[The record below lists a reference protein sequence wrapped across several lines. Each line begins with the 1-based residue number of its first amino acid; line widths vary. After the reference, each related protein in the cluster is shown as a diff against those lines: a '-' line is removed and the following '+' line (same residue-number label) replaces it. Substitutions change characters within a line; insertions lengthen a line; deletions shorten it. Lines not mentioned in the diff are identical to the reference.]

1 MKKHQNKIVYNQK
14 SKNTLIKST
23 IINNNDNS
31 FREDYSLNKKKNH
44 TIFIEIS
51 NNPNNQNEE
60 SHYNN
65 HFTHINKVN
74 NNLHKKQKQEVH

>member
-1 MKKHQNKIVYNQK
+1 MIIVLEKI
-14 SKNTLIKST
+14 
-23 IINNNDNS
+23 
-31 FREDYSLNKKKNH
+31 LNKKKNH

-51 NNPNNQNEE
+51 NNPNNQNEQ

>member
-1 MKKHQNKIVYNQK
+1 MIIVLEKI
-14 SKNTLIKST
+14 
-23 IINNNDNS
+23 
-31 FREDYSLNKKKNH
+31 LNKKKNH

-51 NNPNNQNEE
+51 NNPNNQNEQ

-74 NNLHKKQKQEVH
+74 NNLHKKPKTRSSLSEKEKIDTNENSSEKTVKY